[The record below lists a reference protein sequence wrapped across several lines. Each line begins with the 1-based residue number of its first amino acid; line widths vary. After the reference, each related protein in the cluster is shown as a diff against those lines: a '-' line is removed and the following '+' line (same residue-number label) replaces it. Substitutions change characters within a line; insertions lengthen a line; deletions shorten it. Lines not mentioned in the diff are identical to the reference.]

1 MNDLTVIQ
9 NNLPDNIEDLSK
21 FVLIGRDKLQAV
33 RAEISAIK
41 KLGLAKE
48 VYEQKKSEAQEIAE
62 TVTLAEMRTGELLKQ
77 IPKTTGGD
85 HGNQYKIH
93 TADKVA
99 NLAPMQNLPK
109 NEKTPILQEEKP
121 HETPIQ
127 QEKPQPKIEPVK
139 EESKKVEPVKS
150 KMEIIKDLGF
160 TPSQVSRM
168 QTLAENPEIVKQAI
182 KEARDNDDIVSRA
195 FVLGKIKQEKRKES
209 IQKQVETIEKGIE
222 APTGKFDVIAID
234 PPWNYGTQFNASG
247 RRVANPY
254 PEMTQEELKK
264 LELPANENC
273 VLFLWTTHKFIWDA
287 KELLDTWGFEYR
299 SMFVWDKQKI
309 GMGNLVRMQCE
320 FCLMGIKGNPVFRD
334 AHNIRDIFSEP
345 RREHSRKPEA
355 FYDMVNSLCVG
366 RKLDYFSREHRDG
379 WCSYGNDTEK
389 F

>member
-9 NNLPDNIEDLSK
+9 NNLPNSIEDLSK

-33 RAEISAIK
+33 KAEISAIQ

-62 TVTLAEMRTGELLKQ
+62 TVTLAEMRTGELLKR
-77 IPKTTGGD
+77 IPKVQGGD
-85 HGNQYKIH
+85 HGNQYTVNNTK
-93 TADKVA
+93 KMA
-99 NLAPMQNLPK
+99 NATSVSGLPK
-109 NEKTPILQEEKP
+109 QEDASVLQEETQQTKP
-121 HETPIQ
+121 EPI
-127 QEKPQPKIEPVK
+127 KTKT
-139 EESKKVEPVKS
+139 
-150 KMEIIKDLGF
+150 EIIKDLGF
-160 TPSQVSRM
+160 SPKQAERM

-182 KEARDNDDIVSRA
+182 QEARNNDDIVSRA
-195 FVLGKIKQEKRKES
+195 FVLGKIKQEKRKEN
-209 IQKQVETIEKGIE
+209 IQKQVENIEKGVE

-264 LELPANENC
+264 IELPASENC

-287 KELLDTWGFEYR
+287 KELLDEWGFEYR
-299 SMFVWDKQKI
+299 SMFVWNKQKI

-355 FYDMVNSLCVG
+355 FYEMVNNLCVG

>member
-9 NNLPDNIEDLSK
+9 NNLPNSIEDLSK

-33 RAEISAIK
+33 KAEISAIQ

-62 TVTLAEMRTGELLKQ
+62 IVTLAEMRTGELLKQ
-77 IPKTTGGD
+77 IPKATKGQGV
-85 HGNQYKIH
+85 NQYSK
-93 TADKVA
+93 DVA
-99 NLAPMQNLPK
+99 EIDTDVEFSKQ
-109 NEKTPILQEEKP
+109 QEEPPKP
-121 HETPIQ
+121 KAE
-127 QEKPQPKIEPVK
+127 V
-139 EESKKVEPVKS
+139 
-150 KMEIIKDLGF
+150 IKDLGF
-160 TPSQVSRM
+160 TQKQAERM

-182 KEARDNDDIVSRA
+182 QEARNNDDIVSRA
-195 FVLGKIKQEKRKES
+195 FVLGKIKQEKRKEN
-209 IQKQVETIEKGIE
+209 IQKQVENIEKGVE

-264 LELPANENC
+264 IELPASENC

-287 KELLDTWGFEYR
+287 KELLDEWGFEYR

-355 FYDMVNSLCVG
+355 FYEMVNNLCVG

>member
-9 NNLPDNIEDLSK
+9 NNLPDNIADLSK

-62 TVTLAEMRTGELLKQ
+62 TVTLAEMRTGELLKA
-77 IPKTTGGD
+77 IPKTSGGD
-85 HGNQYKIH
+85 RKSEVFKNSIDSNSEKKI
-93 TADKVA
+93 
-99 NLAPMQNLPK
+99 K
-109 NEKTPILQEEKP
+109 NDTDVDFDLKPIKQE
-121 HETPIQ
+121 
-127 QEKPQPKIEPVK
+127 EKPQPKIEPVK
-139 EESKKVEPVKS
+139 EESKKVEPVKT
-150 KMEIIKDLGF
+150 KTEIIKDLGF
-160 TPSQVSRM
+160 TPKQAERM

-182 KEARDNDDIVSRA
+182 KEARANDDIVSRA

-334 AHNIRDIFSEP
+334 AHNIRDIFREP

>member
-62 TVTLAEMRTGELLKQ
+62 TVTLAEMRTGELLKA
-77 IPKTTGGD
+77 IPKSTTNNPQGK
-85 HGNQYKIH
+85 NQYRGQKDIGVDL
-93 TADKVA
+93 TKKEET
-99 NLAPMQNLPK
+99 L
-109 NEKTPILQEEKP
+109 ILQEEKP
-121 HETPIQ
+121 QEAPIQ

-139 EESKKVEPVKS
+139 VESKKVEPVKT
-150 KMEIIKDLGF
+150 KTEIIKDLGF
-160 TPSQVSRM
+160 TPKQAERM

-254 PEMTQEELKK
+254 PEMTQEELKN

>member
-62 TVTLAEMRTGELLKQ
+62 TVTLAEMRTGELLKA
-77 IPKTTGGD
+77 IPKA
-85 HGNQYKIH
+85 
-93 TADKVA
+93 TASNNPQGVKKEVPQISTDA
-99 NLAPMQNLPK
+99 NLGIK
-109 NEKTPILQEEKP
+109 PILQEEKP
-121 HETPIQ
+121 QETPIQ
-127 QEKPQPKIEPVK
+127 QEKPQQIK

-168 QTLAENPEIVKQAI
+168 QTLAENPEIVKRAI
-182 KEARDNDDIVSRA
+182 KEARANDDIVSRA

-334 AHNIRDIFSEP
+334 AHNIRDIFGEP

-366 RKLDYFSREHRDG
+366 RKLDYFSREHRDE

>member
-1 MNDLTVIQ
+1 M
-9 NNLPDNIEDLSK
+9 
-21 FVLIGRDKLQAV
+21 
-33 RAEISAIK
+33 
-41 KLGLAKE
+41 
-48 VYEQKKSEAQEIAE
+48 
-62 TVTLAEMRTGELLKQ
+62 
-77 IPKTTGGD
+77 
-85 HGNQYKIH
+85 
-93 TADKVA
+93 
-99 NLAPMQNLPK
+99 
-109 NEKTPILQEEKP
+109 
-121 HETPIQ
+121 
-127 QEKPQPKIEPVK
+127 
-139 EESKKVEPVKS
+139 
-150 KMEIIKDLGF
+150 
-160 TPSQVSRM
+160 
-168 QTLAENPEIVKQAI
+168 
-182 KEARDNDDIVSRA
+182 
-195 FVLGKIKQEKRKES
+195 GKIKQEKRKES

>member
-77 IPKTTGGD
+77 IPKATTNNPQGK
-85 HGNQYKIH
+85 NQYRGQKD
-93 TADKVA
+93 TGVDLTKKEET
-99 NLAPMQNLPK
+99 L
-109 NEKTPILQEEKP
+109 ILQEEKP
-121 HETPIQ
+121 KETPIQ

-139 EESKKVEPVKS
+139 TKT
-150 KMEIIKDLGF
+150 EIIKDLGF
-160 TPSQVSRM
+160 TPKQAERM

-247 RRVANPY
+247 WRVANPY

-334 AHNIRDIFSEP
+334 AHNIRDIFREP

>member
-9 NNLPDNIEDLSK
+9 NNLPNSIEDLSK

-33 RAEISAIK
+33 KAEISAIQ

-77 IPKTTGGD
+77 IPKVAN
-85 HGNQYKIH
+85 NQYTKLLPD
-93 TADKVA
+93 TDVA
-99 NLAPMQNLPK
+99 KQK
-109 NEKTPILQEEKP
+109 HEEKQILQEETQQVKP
-121 HETPIQ
+121 EPI
-127 QEKPQPKIEPVK
+127 KTKT
-139 EESKKVEPVKS
+139 
-150 KMEIIKDLGF
+150 EIIKDLGF
-160 TPSQVSRM
+160 SPKQAERM

-182 KEARDNDDIVSRA
+182 QEARNNDDIVSRA
-195 FVLGKIKQEKRKES
+195 FVLGKIKQEKRKEN
-209 IQKQVETIEKGIE
+209 IQKQVENIEKGVE

-264 LELPANENC
+264 IELPASENC

-287 KELLDTWGFEYR
+287 KELLDEWGFEYR

-355 FYDMVNSLCVG
+355 FYEMVNNLCVG

>member
-9 NNLPDNIEDLSK
+9 NNLPDNIEDLTK

-77 IPKTTGGD
+77 IPKVAN
-85 HGNQYKIH
+85 NQYTK
-93 TADKVA
+93 KV
-99 NLAPMQNLPK
+99 LPDTDVAK
-109 NEKTPILQEEKP
+109 QKQKEKP
-121 HETPIQ
+121 QEAPIQ
-127 QEKPQPKIEPVK
+127 QEKPQPKNEPVK
-139 EESKKVEPVKS
+139 EESKKVEPVKT
-150 KMEIIKDLGF
+150 KTEIIKDLGF
-160 TPSQVSRM
+160 TPKQAERM

-182 KEARDNDDIVSRA
+182 KEARANDDIVSRA

-264 LELPANENC
+264 IELPASENC

-287 KELLDTWGFEYR
+287 KELLDEWGFEYR

-366 RKLDYFSREHRDG
+366 RKLDYFSREHRNG

>member
-9 NNLPDNIEDLSK
+9 NNLPNSIEDLSK

-33 RAEISAIK
+33 KAEISAIQ

-77 IPKTTGGD
+77 IPKVAN
-85 HGNQYKIH
+85 NQYTKLLPD
-93 TADKVA
+93 TDVA
-99 NLAPMQNLPK
+99 KQK
-109 NEKTPILQEEKP
+109 HEEKQILQEETQQAKP
-121 HETPIQ
+121 EPI
-127 QEKPQPKIEPVK
+127 KTKT
-139 EESKKVEPVKS
+139 
-150 KMEIIKDLGF
+150 EIIKDLGF
-160 TPSQVSRM
+160 SPKQAERM

-182 KEARDNDDIVSRA
+182 QEARNNDDIVSRA
-195 FVLGKIKQEKRKES
+195 FVLGKIKQEKRKEN
-209 IQKQVETIEKGIE
+209 IQKQVENIEKGVE

-264 LELPANENC
+264 IELPASENC

-287 KELLDTWGFEYR
+287 KELLDEWGFEYR

-345 RREHSRKPEA
+345 RREHSRKPKA
-355 FYDMVNSLCVG
+355 FYEMVNNLCVG

>member
-9 NNLPDNIEDLSK
+9 NNLPNSIEDLSK

-33 RAEISAIK
+33 KAEISAIQ

-77 IPKTTGGD
+77 IPKAQGLRTD
-85 HGNQYKIH
+85 IQP
-93 TADKVA
+93 ADTSVEKLKKEE
-99 NLAPMQNLPK
+99 NL
-109 NEKTPILQEEKP
+109 ILQEETLQAKP
-121 HETPIQ
+121 EPI
-127 QEKPQPKIEPVK
+127 KTKT
-139 EESKKVEPVKS
+139 
-150 KMEIIKDLGF
+150 EIIKDLGF
-160 TPSQVSRM
+160 SPKQAERM

-182 KEARDNDDIVSRA
+182 QEARNNDDIVSRA
-195 FVLGKIKQEKRKES
+195 FVLGKIKQEKRKEN
-209 IQKQVETIEKGIE
+209 IQKQVENIEKGVE

-264 LELPANENC
+264 IELPASENC

-287 KELLDTWGFEYR
+287 KELLDEWGFEYR

-355 FYDMVNSLCVG
+355 FYEMVNNLCVG

>member
-9 NNLPDNIEDLSK
+9 NNLPNSIEDLSK

-33 RAEISAIK
+33 KAEISAIQ

-77 IPKTTGGD
+77 IPKASGGD
-85 HGNQYKIH
+85 RKTEKIKSC
-93 TADKVA
+93 TDATF
-99 NLAPMQNLPK
+99 
-109 NEKTPILQEEKP
+109 EKT
-121 HETPIQ
+121 
-127 QEKPQPKIEPVK
+127 K
-139 EESKKVEPVKS
+139 EQV
-150 KMEIIKDLGF
+150 IKELGF
-160 TPSQVSRM
+160 EKTQAHRM
-168 QTLAENPEIVKQAI
+168 EQLAENPEIVKQAI
-182 KEARDNDDIVSRA
+182 QEARNNDDIVSRA
-195 FVLGKIKQEKRKES
+195 FVLGKIKQEKRKEN
-209 IQKQVETIEKGIE
+209 IQKQVENIEKGVE

-264 LELPANENC
+264 IELPASENC
-273 VLFLWTTHKFIWDA
+273 VLFLWTTHRFIWDA
-287 KELLDTWGFEYR
+287 KELLDEWGFEYR

-355 FYDMVNSLCVG
+355 FYEMVNNLCVG

>member
-1 MNDLTVIQ
+1 LLSSVFLFYKAYFTKGGKNMNDLTVIQ
-9 NNLPDNIEDLSK
+9 NNLPNSIEDLSK

-33 RAEISAIK
+33 KAEISAIQ

-77 IPKTTGGD
+77 IPKVAN
-85 HGNQYKIH
+85 NQYTKLLPD
-93 TADKVA
+93 TDVA
-99 NLAPMQNLPK
+99 KQK
-109 NEKTPILQEEKP
+109 HEEKQILQEETQQAK
-121 HETPIQ
+121 HEPI
-127 QEKPQPKIEPVK
+127 KTKT
-139 EESKKVEPVKS
+139 
-150 KMEIIKDLGF
+150 EIIKDLGF
-160 TPSQVSRM
+160 SPKQAERM

-182 KEARDNDDIVSRA
+182 QEARNNDDIVSRA
-195 FVLGKIKQEKRKES
+195 FVLGKIKQEKRKEN
-209 IQKQVETIEKGIE
+209 IQKQVENIEKGVE

-264 LELPANENC
+264 IELPASENC

-287 KELLDTWGFEYR
+287 KELLDEWGFEYR

-355 FYDMVNSLCVG
+355 FYEMVNNLCVG